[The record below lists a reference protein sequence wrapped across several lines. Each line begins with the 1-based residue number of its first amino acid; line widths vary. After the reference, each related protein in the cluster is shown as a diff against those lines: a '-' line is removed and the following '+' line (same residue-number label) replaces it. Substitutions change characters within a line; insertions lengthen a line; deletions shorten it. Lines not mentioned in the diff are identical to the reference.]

1 MILED
6 LEWGLFEDSMVVG
19 ITKHIQVLLFTCA
32 QACVNPGSVS
42 HNIYSETLRLF
53 WSWLKLNF

>member
-32 QACVNPGSVS
+32 KPLSAWILGGFSALGL
-42 HNIYSETLRLF
+42 SEPL
-53 WSWLKLNF
+53 